1 MSPVFRLF
9 QKAVV
14 KKLQKHYA
22 RPEGVPLM
30 ENGPEFK
37 IEVSILKDV
46 ATVMIDTTGSS
57 LLNVAIVRKKGER
70 LSRENMAAAILQLSN
85 LVSRQAFWLI
95 RPVVQELSVSRRL

>member
-1 MSPVFRLF
+1 M
-9 QKAVV
+9 

-30 ENGPEFK
+30 ETGPEFK

-57 LLNVAIVRKKGER
+57 LLNVVIVRKRVER
-70 LSRENMAAAILQLSN
+70 LSRKIWPQPFCNYLAG
-85 LVSRQAFWLI
+85 I
-95 RPVVQELSVSRRL
+95 RTSP

>member
-1 MSPVFRLF
+1 M
-9 QKAVV
+9 

-30 ENGPEFK
+30 ETGPEFK

-57 LLNVAIVRKKGER
+57 LLNVVIVRKKVGR
-70 LSRENMAAAILQLSN
+70 QSRKIWQ
-85 LVSRQAFWLI
+85 
-95 RPVVQELSVSRRL
+95 RPFYNSLTGIQTSP